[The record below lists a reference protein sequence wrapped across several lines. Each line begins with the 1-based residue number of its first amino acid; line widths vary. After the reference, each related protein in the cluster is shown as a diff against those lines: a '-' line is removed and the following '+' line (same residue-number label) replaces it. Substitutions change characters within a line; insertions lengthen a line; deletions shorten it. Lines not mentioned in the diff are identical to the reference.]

1 MTEQSTSGGG
11 KLPPGIEPISI
22 MEEMQRSYLDYA
34 MSVIVSRAL
43 PDVRDGFKPVHRR
56 ILYASHESGYHWNR
70 KYVKS
75 ARPVSD
81 VMGKYHPHGD
91 ASIYDALVRMAQ
103 DWSMRVPLV
112 DGQGNFGSID
122 GDPPAAMRYTEA
134 RLTKVAHEILEDID
148 KETVDFQENYDGTD
162 SEPKVLPAKFPNL
175 LVNGGGGIAVGMAT
189 NIPPHNLVE
198 VINAC
203 IALIDNPALDLPALM
218 EIIPGPDFPT
228 GALILGRA
236 GIRSAY
242 ETGRGSVV
250 MRGRATI
257 EPMRNDREQII
268 ITEVPYQ
275 VNKASMV
282 EKIGELVREKR
293 IEGISDLRDESDRQ
307 GYRVVVEL
315 KRDANADVILNQ
327 LYRYTP
333 LQTSFGCNMVAL
345 NGGKPEL
352 MNLSDMLKAFVSF
365 REEVVSRR
373 TKYLLRK
380 ARERA
385 HVLVGLA
392 ISVANIDEVIQLI
405 RRAPDPSTAR
415 EQLMTRRWPAMDV
428 EPLIRLIDDPRH
440 KINDDGTYNLSE
452 EQARAILEL
461 RLARLTALGRDEIA
475 DELNKIGAEIS
486 DYLDILSSRLRIQT
500 IVKDELAAIRDEFG
514 TPRRTEIMDGGLE
527 MDDEDLIAREDMVVT
542 VSHLG
547 YIKRVPLGTYR
558 AQRRGG
564 KGRSGMATRD
574 EDFVTRLF
582 VANTH
587 TPVLFFSSRGIVYK
601 EKVWRLPIGTPQSR
615 GKALINMLPL
625 EPGERI
631 TTIMPLPEDE
641 ASWDNLDVMFSTT
654 RGTVRRNKLSD
665 FVQVNRNGKI
675 AMKLE
680 EEGDEILSVETC
692 QPPNADLNIAGD
704 DVLLTTALGQ
714 AIRFPVDEVRVFAG
728 RNSIGVRGITLAEGD
743 RIISMTIV
751 SHVDAEPWERA
762 AYLKRSAAERR
773 AAGVDEEDIALV
785 GEEVTEEGQLSD
797 ERYEELKALEQF
809 VLTLSEKGYGK
820 RSSSYDFRTSGR
832 GGKGIRATDT
842 SKTAEIGQLVAAFPI
857 EEGDQIMLVSNGGV
871 LIRVPVNGIR
881 IASRATKGVTIFS
894 TAKDEKVVSVERISE
909 PEDDAEGGEEI
920 AEGVVAQSAADG
932 ASDAG
937 TAEDQTPGDTSG
949 DSTPE

>member
-1 MTEQSTSGGG
+1 MTEQTPPGGG

-43 PDVRDGFKPVHRR
+43 PDVRDGLKPVHRR
-56 ILYASHESGYHWNR
+56 ILYAAHQSGYHWNR

-75 ARPVSD
+75 ARPVAD
-81 VMGKYHPHGD
+81 VMGSYHPHGD

-103 DWSMRVPLV
+103 DWSMRVPLI

-122 GDPPAAMRYTEA
+122 GDPPAAMRYTES
-134 RLTKVAHEILEDID
+134 RLTKVAHELLEDID
-148 KETVDFQENYDGTD
+148 KETVDFQENYDATTE
-162 SEPKVLPAKFPNL
+162 EPKVLPARFPNL
-175 LVNGGGGIAVGMAT
+175 LVNGSGGIAVGMAT
-189 NIPPHNLVE
+189 NIPPHNLSE
-198 VINAC
+198 VINGC
-203 IALIDNPALDLPALM
+203 IALIDNPAIELPEMM

-228 GALILGRA
+228 GAKILGRA

-250 MRGRATI
+250 MRGVATI
-257 EPMRNDREQII
+257 EPMRGDREQII

-275 VNKASMV
+275 VNKASMI
-282 EKIGELVREKR
+282 EKMAELVREKR

-352 MNLSDMLKAFVSF
+352 MNLMDMLRAFVAF
-365 REEVVSRR
+365 REEVISRR

-380 ARERA
+380 ARDRA

-392 ISVANIDEVIQLI
+392 IAVANIDEVIRVI
-405 RRAPDPSTAR
+405 RQAPDPQSAR
-415 EQLMTRRWPAMDV
+415 EELMTRRWNAADV
-428 EPLIRLIDDPRH
+428 ESLIRLIDDPRH
-440 KINDDGTYNLSE
+440 RINEDGTYNLSE

-461 RLARLTALGRDEIA
+461 RLARLTALGRDEI
-475 DELNKIGAEIS
+475 DEELNQIGAEIK
-486 DYLDILSSRLRIQT
+486 DYLDILSSRARIQT
-500 IVKDELAAIRDEFG
+500 IVKEELSAVRDEFG
-514 TPRRTEIMDGGLE
+514 TPRRTEIVDGGLE

-547 YIKRVPLGTYR
+547 YIKRVPLTTYR

-564 KGRSGMATRD
+564 KGRSGMTTRD

-582 VANTH
+582 VLNTH

-601 EKVWRLPIGTPQSR
+601 EKVWRLPIGTPTSR

-641 ASWDNLDVMFSTT
+641 DSWDNLDVMFTTT

-692 QPPNADLNIAGD
+692 TEHD
-704 DVLLTTALGQ
+704 DVLMTTALGQ
-714 AIRFPVDEVRVFAG
+714 CIRFSVSDVRVFAG
-728 RNSIGVRGITLAEGD
+728 RNSIGVRGITLASGD

-751 SHVDAEPWERA
+751 RHVDAEPWERA
-762 AYLKRSAAERR
+762 AYLKRSVSERR
-773 AAGVDEEDIALV
+773 SATGDDEEIALV
-785 GEEVTEEGQLSD
+785 GEEVTEEGQLGD

-809 VLTLSEKGYGK
+809 ILTVSEKGFGK
-820 RSSSYDFRTSGR
+820 RSSSYDFRISGR

-842 SKTAEIGQLVAAFPI
+842 SKTGEIGELVAAFPV
-857 EEGDQIMLVSNGGV
+857 EDGDQIMLVSDGGQ
-871 LIRVPVNGIR
+871 LIRVPVGGIR
-881 IASRATKGVTIFS
+881 VASRATKGVTIFS

-909 PEDDAEGGEEI
+909 PEGDEDDASAAEDDAVAGEAGDAGGEGSSE
-920 AEGVVAQSAADG
+920 E
-932 ASDAG
+932 
-937 TAEDQTPGDTSG
+937 
-949 DSTPE
+949 

>member
-1 MTEQSTSGGG
+1 
-11 KLPPGIEPISI
+11 

-43 PDVRDGFKPVHRR
+43 PDVRDGLKPVHRR
-56 ILYASHESGYHWNR
+56 ILYAAHESGYHWNR

-75 ARPVSD
+75 ARPVAD

-103 DWSMRVPLV
+103 HWSLRVPLI

-122 GDPPAAMRYTEA
+122 GDPPAAMRYTES
-134 RLTKVAHEILEDID
+134 RLTKVAHELLEDID
-148 KETVDFQENYDGTD
+148 KETVDFQENYDATTE
-162 SEPKVLPAKFPNL
+162 EPKVLPARFPNL
-175 LVNGGGGIAVGMAT
+175 LVNGSGGIAVGMAT
-189 NIPPHNLVE
+189 NIPPHNLSE
-198 VINAC
+198 VVNGC
-203 IALIDNPALDLPALM
+203 IALIDNPAIELPVIM

-228 GALILGRA
+228 GAKILGRA

-242 ETGRGSVV
+242 ETGRGSVI
-250 MRGRATI
+250 MRGVAVI
-257 EPMRNDREQII
+257 EPMRGDREHII
-268 ITEVPYQ
+268 ITEIPYQ
-275 VNKASMV
+275 VNKASMI
-282 EKIGELVREKR
+282 EKMAELVRDKR

-315 KRDANADVILNQ
+315 KRDANAEVILNQ

-345 NGGKPEL
+345 NGGKPEQ
-352 MNLSDMLKAFVSF
+352 MNLLDMLRAFVAF
-365 REEVVSRR
+365 REDVISRR

-380 ARERA
+380 ARDRA

-392 ISVANIDEVIQLI
+392 IAVANIDEVIRVI
-405 RRAPDPSTAR
+405 RGAPDPQSAR
-415 EQLMTRRWPAMDV
+415 EELMTRRWPAEDV
-428 EPLIRLIDDPRH
+428 ESLIQLIDDPRH
-440 KINDDGTYNLSE
+440 RINEDGTYNLSE

-461 RLARLTALGRDEIA
+461 RLARLTALGRDEI
-475 DELNKIGAEIS
+475 DEELNQIGVEIK

-500 IVKDELAAIRDEFG
+500 IVKEELIAVRDEFG
-514 TPRRTEIMDGGLE
+514 TPRRTEIVDGGLE

-547 YIKRVPLGTYR
+547 YIKRVPLTTYR

-564 KGRSGMATRD
+564 KGRSGMTTRD

-582 VANTH
+582 VLNTH

-601 EKVWRLPIGTPQSR
+601 EKVWRLPIGTPTSR

-625 EPGERI
+625 EHGERI

-641 ASWDNLDVMFSTT
+641 TTWDNLDVMFTTT

-680 EEGDEILSVETC
+680 EPGDEILSVETC
-692 QPPNADLNIAGD
+692 TEHD
-704 DVLLTTALGQ
+704 DVLMTTALGQ
-714 AIRFPVDEVRVFAG
+714 CIRFSVSDVRVFAG
-728 RNSIGVRGITLAEGD
+728 RNSIGVRGISLASGD
-743 RIISMTIV
+743 SIISMTIV
-751 SHVDAEPWERA
+751 RHVDAEPWERA
-762 AYLKRSAAERR
+762 AYLKRSVIERR
-773 AAGVDEEDIALV
+773 STTGDDEEIALV

-809 VLTLSEKGYGK
+809 VLTVSEKGFGK
-820 RSSSYDFRTSGR
+820 RSSSYDFRISGR

-842 SKTAEIGQLVAAFPI
+842 SKTGEIGELVAAFPV
-857 EEGDQIMLVSNGGV
+857 EDSDQIMLVSDGGQ
-871 LIRVPVNGIR
+871 LIRVPVGGIR
-881 IASRATKGVTIFS
+881 LASRATKGVTIFS

-909 PEDDAEGGEEI
+909 PEGEDDAGVEDDTVEGEAGE
-920 AEGVVAQSAADG
+920 AAGDVEG
-932 ASDAG
+932 AS
-937 TAEDQTPGDTSG
+937 E
-949 DSTPE
+949 E